1 MYIGDSFGQ
10 VCERLFTVTFLVLY
24 ATDKS
29 PLLGGTVHALDL
41 EPPAA
46 ADGDDDDGASYAA
59 VANTTVPDR
68 HSYDRLSGNNASTL
82 QDSDI
87 PQPPN
92 SDSIIGGGDDVR
104 YNFSSSLDDAYDG
117 SNSSSSRTTTTIA
130 ANATTVK
137 TPLQPSPRAPAAE
150 RYGHRVDATIIL
162 VLSIVVVLAFL
173 FIIFGL
179 FVKAEAHIKQSSRR
193 SAHGGHGG
201 AGGLIGDHQ
210 QNGPEFAF
218 THAFFDDL

>member
-1 MYIGDSFGQ
+1 MYIGDSFRQ
-10 VCERLFTVTFLVLY
+10 VCERLFTVMFLVLY

-29 PLLGGTVHALDL
+29 PLPGGAAHALDL
-41 EPPAA
+41 EPPPAA
-46 ADGDDDDGASYAA
+46 EGDDDDSATYSST
-59 VANTTVPDR
+59 ANATVPDR
-68 HSYDRLSGNNASTL
+68 RSYDPLSGNNASTL
-82 QDSDI
+82 QDSGI
-87 PQPPN
+87 PQTN
-92 SDSIIGGGDDVR
+92 SDGIIGGGDDVR
-104 YNFSSSLDDAYDG
+104 YNFSSSLGDAYGG

-130 ANATTVK
+130 ANATVVAK
-137 TPLQPSPRAPAAE
+137 TPPQPSPRAPAAE